1 MSKTL
6 KPLPIDKALL
16 ATRESMAVKREI
28 AHLLTA
34 KITDQKNVI
43 SYEADLGT
51 FLTGTTF
58 TFSLGNVLGETTL
71 HFEDLK
77 VILNPGDPPARHTA
91 KVLNSGENA
100 ISLVTECS
108 AEHKWHFDLSVD
120 AAGAGRVVDQKAGN
134 DDPSASQKLV
144 FIWRF
149 RVVAQRKMVQW
160 FDPPL
165 LLRTTTEVLVS
176 TIFGGHSDYRL
187 IEALAVG
194 TDTPHDYTK
203 HYLEESD
210 GQYLRDELD
219 NCVVDETRASREDIW
234 FDYVADTGDGWNPTY
249 CIAYHLAQPQLTL
262 KNGTETHLTKRGEL
276 LVFGGDQ
283 VYPIANR
290 REYKERLVEPFRT
303 ALRYSE
309 RPHPDVFAI
318 PGNHDWYDSLVS
330 FTRLFCSRRWFNE
343 ILIRPRSNT
352 SNTLPGR

>member
-100 ISLVTECS
+100 ISLVTEFS
-108 AEHKWHFDLSVD
+108 AEHKFHFYLSFD
-120 AAGAGRVVDQKAGN
+120 AACAGRVVDQKAGN

-249 CIAYHLAQPQLTL
+249 CIAYTL
-262 KNGTETHLTKRGEL
+262 HN
-276 LVFGGDQ
+276 
-283 VYPIANR
+283 P
-290 REYKERLVEPFRT
+290 
-303 ALRYSE
+303 S
-309 RPHPDVFAI
+309 
-318 PGNHDWYDSLVS
+318 
-330 FTRLFCSRRWFNE
+330 
-343 ILIRPRSNT
+343 
-352 SNTLPGR
+352 